1 MAKSSKDRSEFH
13 RSRTT
18 NTMFPAIKAVVFTKR
33 LQSLANRF
41 GIWSWVGTA
50 FGRKNGAD
58 IWMENHHVAGLKSF
72 SVLMVEQMA

>member
-13 RSRTT
+13 RSGTT
-18 NTMFPAIKAVVFTKR
+18 NTMFPAIKAVLFTKC
-33 LQSLANRF
+33 LQSLTDHF

-50 FGRKNGAD
+50 FGRKSGAD
-58 IWMENHHVAGLKSF
+58 IWMENHHVPGLKSF

>member
-1 MAKSSKDRSEFH
+1 
-13 RSRTT
+13 
-18 NTMFPAIKAVVFTKR
+18 MFPAIKAVVFTKR